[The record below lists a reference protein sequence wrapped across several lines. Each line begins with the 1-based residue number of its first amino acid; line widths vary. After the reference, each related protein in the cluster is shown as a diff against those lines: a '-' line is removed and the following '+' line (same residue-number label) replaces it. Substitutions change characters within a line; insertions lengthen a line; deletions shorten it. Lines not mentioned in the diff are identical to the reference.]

1 MTSPPPSRERRAVR
15 VAVIDSGVHAGHPH
29 IKSVAGG
36 AFVAPEG
43 SIEEGSFSDRL
54 GHGTAVMAAIQEK
67 AGEADYFAIKVFD
80 NSLRTTAR
88 TLFSAIEWAIARK
101 MDIVNMSLG
110 TCNPA
115 HAERF
120 RELVRQAVDAG
131 ISVVAARETGR
142 QACFPGCVPGV
153 LAVGL
158 DEGCDRNAYRVQETA
173 EGIVFLA
180 SGYPRPAPGIPKER
194 NLQGVSFAVANITG
208 FATRA
213 LRDLDS
219 RDPMSLRST
228 LILGAAHAPPAAID
242 RE

>member
-1 MTSPPPSRERRAVR
+1 MQRSFSSPSESTTRRA
-15 VAVIDSGVHAGHPH
+15 A
-29 IKSVAGG
+29 
-36 AFVAPEG
+36 
-43 SIEEGSFSDRL
+43 
-54 GHGTAVMAAIQEK
+54 
-67 AGEADYFAIKVFD
+67 
-80 NSLRTTAR
+80 
-88 TLFSAIEWAIARK
+88 LF
-101 MDIVNMSLG
+101 
-110 TCNPA
+110 
-115 HAERF
+115 
-120 RELVRQAVDAG
+120 
-131 ISVVAARETGR
+131 
-142 QACFPGCVPGV
+142 
-153 LAVGL
+153 AVGL